1 MIRAEQFRTSIRIP
15 LLQMKSRVEKLN
27 IEGLDDSQRLEFARA
42 KKVLKYI
49 QNYADLL
56 DPDLLPQAFYTQ
68 MQSKI
73 QSWNQTIPHL
83 NQVLDEILFYLASY
97 GSVYIPKNQVS
108 SVVDEMMKAYSDTI
122 KQFLQEVDFNKI
134 KRDAK
139 SIENYENKLLSADD
153 SIQSQIANSQAQIQ
167 TWFNEIQKFRNNC
180 FVKQDNNNLSLE
192 TEIQNAKITATS
204 IVNDME
210 QKEKEFSQ
218 TKDKLDKFYIKIFG
232 TLENNQRVGGLEQEI
247 DEIYNQLDE
256 YDKQQKDKIKVWSDE
271 IENLLKG
278 ATNASLAS
286 SYEKSKE
293 SYTNAIYGWNIA
305 FILSML
311 SIVGIAVWGFVEV
324 ADKLSEPLAI
334 LGAILVRLPFY
345 IPLAWLAIFSTQ
357 RRNES
362 KRLQEEYKHKETL
375 ARSFLGYKQQ
385 IDEIQ
390 SDSSQDDMNLAKKL
404 MENLVEMTNENP
416 NKSLDK
422 IKKENMPM
430 IDFFEKLS
438 KSSDEAKN
446 LFKDF
451 ISIFKKAQ

>member
-1 MIRAEQFRTSIRIP
+1 MAQAEQFDT
-15 LLQMKSRVEKLN
+15 N
-27 IEGLDDSQRLEFARA
+27 IE
-42 KKVLKYI
+42 
-49 QNYADLL
+49 
-56 DPDLLPQAFYTQ
+56 
-68 MQSKI
+68 QS
-73 QSWNQTIPHL
+73 L
-83 NQVLDEILFYLASY
+83 NV
-97 GSVYIPKNQVS
+97 
-108 SVVDEMMKAYSDTI
+108 I
-122 KQFLQEVDFNKI
+122 KQFLQEVDLNKI

-139 SIENYENKLLSADD
+139 AIENYGNRLLSADD
-153 SIQSQIANSQAQIQ
+153 SIQSQIANSQTQIQ
-167 TWFNEIQKFRNNC
+167 SWFNEIQKFRNNC
-180 FVKQDNNNLSLE
+180 FVKQDNSSLSLE
-192 TEIQNAKITATS
+192 TEIQNAKTTATS

-218 TKDKLDKFYIKIFG
+218 TKNKLDEFYYKIFG
-232 TLENNQRVGGLEQEI
+232 NNEVKGLEQEI
-247 DEIYNQLDE
+247 DEIYNQLYE

-271 IENLLKG
+271 IENLLKD

-293 SYTNAIYGWNIA
+293 SYTKAIYGWNLT

-385 IDEIQ
+385 IYEIQ
-390 SDSSQDDMNLAKKL
+390 SDSSQDDINLAKKL

-438 KSSDEAKN
+438 KSSDETKN

-451 ISIFKKAQ
+451 ISIFKKAK